1 MMNAFVQKFTE
12 AAHAQGISNLEFYFE
27 TEKKVSVNAHEGR
40 AFESQQSN
48 VTSCYVQGEYQGKA
62 GAISVEDFSEELF
75 EEEIQFL
82 KMAAEMKNVPFRALD
97 LTSTECKKEGKLD
110 TLDQMT
116 EHVLQTEEQ
125 VLKEYPE
132 LKKISSCHLG
142 ETIREI
148 RMQNDRGVC
157 MEDSIKFAHVWV
169 NATAEKDGVVQI
181 SGNDATA
188 CTMEDLGLQHLFEE
202 AAKDAC
208 GMLDAKQVPSGKYP
222 VVLKNSV
229 ICEMLSMYISAFC
242 ADSVNKKL
250 SKLAEKKGES
260 IASEIVNLVEDPML
274 PGGVNNRTFD
284 DEGIPTNKKA
294 LIENGVLKLFLYN
307 QEEAEKTN
315 GQTTGNGFKKSYK
328 GKPEIGVTNV
338 RLEGQE
344 KSREDL
350 ICEMKDGLYITH
362 CDGMFAG
369 ADVVSGDFAL
379 ISKGYIVENG
389 QMTRGV
395 NQITVAGNFYDMLK
409 EIGAIGNDYLTSLT
423 EAGAFVAPSVFVEQ
437 LVISGS

>member
-1 MMNAFVQKFTE
+1 MRNAFVQKFTE

-40 AFESQQSN
+40 AFESRQSN
-48 VTSCYVQGEYQGKA
+48 VTSCYVQGEYEGKA
-62 GAISVEDFSEELF
+62 GAISVEDFSEEQF
-75 EEEIQFL
+75 EEAIHFL
-82 KMAAEMKNVPFRALD
+82 KMTAEMKNVPFKSLQ
-97 LTSTECKKEGKLD
+97 LKNVQQKKAWELD
-110 TLDQMT
+110 TLEKMT
-116 EHVLQTEEQ
+116 EHALMTEAE
-125 VLKEYPE
+125 VMKHYPQ
-132 LKKISSCHLG
+132 LKKISSCNLQ

-148 RMQNDRGVC
+148 HIQNDQGMC
-157 MEDSIKFAHVWV
+157 MEDSSKYVTVWV
-169 NATAEKDGVVQI
+169 NATAETEDAVQI
-181 SGNDATA
+181 SGNEGAA
-188 CTMEDLGLQHLFEE
+188 CTLEELHLPKLFDE
-202 AAKDAC
+202 AARDAC
-208 GMLDAKQVPSGKYP
+208 GMLDAKPATSGKYA

-229 ICEMLSMYISAFC
+229 ICEMLSMYIHAFG
-242 ADSVNKKL
+242 ADSVAKKL

-274 PGGVNNRTFD
+274 VGGVNNRTFD
-284 DEGIPTNKKA
+284 DEGAATSKKR
-294 LIENGVLKLFLYN
+294 LVENGVLNLFLFN
-307 QEEAEKTN
+307 QEEAEKANTH
-315 GQTTGNGFKKSYK
+315 TTGNGFKKSYK
-328 GKPEIGVTNV
+328 GKPEIGVTNIK
-338 RLEGQE
+338 LEGQD
-344 KSREDL
+344 KTREDL

-369 ADVVSGDFAL
+369 ADVVSGDFSL
-379 ISKGYIVENG
+379 ISKGYLVENG

>member
-12 AAHAQGISNLEFYFE
+12 AAHGQGISNLEFYFE
-27 TEKKVSVNAHEGR
+27 TEKKVSVNAQEGR

-48 VTSCYVQGEYQGKA
+48 VTSCHVQGEYQGKA
-62 GAISVEDFSEELF
+62 GAISVEDFSEEHF

-82 KMAAEMKNVPFRALD
+82 KMAAEMKNIPFKALN
-97 LTSTECKKEGKLD
+97 LASTECKKEWKLN
-110 TLDQMT
+110 TLDKMT
-116 EHVLQTEEQ
+116 EHVLRTEKQ

-142 ETIREI
+142 ETVREI
-148 RMQNDRGVC
+148 RILNDRGVC

-169 NATAEKDGVVQI
+169 NATAEKDSVVQI

-188 CTMEDLGLQHLFEE
+188 CMMEDLRLQALFEE

-208 GMLDAKQVPSGKYP
+208 GMLDARPAASGKYP

-229 ICEMLSMYISAFC
+229 ICEMLSMYISAFG
-242 ADSVNKKL
+242 ADSVNKKI

-260 IASEIVNLVEDPML
+260 IASEIVSLVEDPML
-274 PGGVNNRTFD
+274 PGGVNNRSFD
-284 DEGIPTNKKA
+284 DEGTPTSKKA

-307 QEEAEKTN
+307 KEEAEKTN
-315 GQTTGNGFKKSYK
+315 GQTTGNGFKNSYK

-338 RLEGQE
+338 RLEGQK

-350 ICEMKDGLYITH
+350 IREMQDGLYITH

-369 ADVVSGDFAL
+369 ADVVSGDFTL
-379 ISKGYIVENG
+379 ISKGYFVENG
-389 QMTRGV
+389 QMTGGV

-423 EAGAFVAPSVFVEQ
+423 GTGAFVAPSVFIKQ
-437 LVISGS
+437 LVVSGS

>member
-12 AAHAQGISNLEFYFE
+12 AAHGQGISNLEFYFE

-48 VTSCYVQGEYQGKA
+48 VTSCHVQGEYQGKA

-82 KMAAEMKNVPFRALD
+82 KMAAEMKNIPFKALN
-97 LTSTECKKEGKLD
+97 LASTECKKEWKLN
-110 TLDQMT
+110 TLDKMT
-116 EHVLQTEEQ
+116 EHVLRTEKQ

-142 ETIREI
+142 ETVREI
-148 RMQNDRGVC
+148 RILNDRGVC

-169 NATAEKDGVVQI
+169 NATAEKDSVVQI

-188 CTMEDLGLQHLFEE
+188 CMMEDLRLQALFEE

-208 GMLDAKQVPSGKYP
+208 GMLDARPAASGKYP

-229 ICEMLSMYISAFC
+229 ICEMLSMYISAFG
-242 ADSVNKKL
+242 ADSVNKKI

-260 IASEIVNLVEDPML
+260 IASEIVSLVEDPML
-274 PGGVNNRTFD
+274 PGGVNNRSFD
-284 DEGIPTNKKA
+284 DEGTPTSKKA

-307 QEEAEKTN
+307 KEEAEKTN
-315 GQTTGNGFKKSYK
+315 GQTTGNGFKNSYK

-338 RLEGQE
+338 RLEGQK
-344 KSREDL
+344 KSREEL
-350 ICEMKDGLYITH
+350 IREMQDGLYITH

-369 ADVVSGDFAL
+369 ADVVSGDFTL
-379 ISKGYIVENG
+379 ISKGYFVENG
-389 QMTRGV
+389 QMTGGV
-395 NQITVAGNFYDMLK
+395 NQITVAGNFFDMLK

-423 EAGAFVAPSVFVEQ
+423 GTGAFVAPSVFIKQ
-437 LVISGS
+437 LVVSGS

>member
-1 MMNAFVQKFTE
+1 MRNAFVQKFTE

-62 GAISVEDFSEELF
+62 GAISVEDFSEALL

-82 KMAAEMKNVPFRALD
+82 KMVAEMKNVPFKTLHLTTSDYKKKWELD
-97 LTSTECKKEGKLD
+97 SLD
-110 TLDQMT
+110 EMT
-116 EHVLQTEEQ
+116 EYVLRTEAE
-125 VLKEYPE
+125 VLKQNPQ
-132 LKKISSCHLG
+132 LKKFSSCNLK

-148 RMQNDRGVC
+148 HIQNDQGMC
-157 MEDSIKFAHVWV
+157 MEDSAKYVTVWM
-169 NATAEKDGVVQI
+169 NATAEKKGVVQI
-181 SGNDATA
+181 SGNEGTA
-188 CTMEDLGLQHLFEE
+188 CTLEELNLRNLFEE
-202 AAKDAC
+202 AAQDAC
-208 GMLDAKQVPSGKYP
+208 GMLDARPAASGKYP

-229 ICEMLSMYISAFC
+229 ICEMLSMYISAFG

-274 PGGVNNRTFD
+274 PGGVNNRSFD
-284 DEGIPTNKKA
+284 DEGTPTSKKA

-307 QEEAEKTN
+307 QEEAEKGN

-338 RLEGQE
+338 KLEGQE

-350 ICEMKDGLYITH
+350 IREMKDGLYITH

-379 ISKGYIVENG
+379 ISKGYLVEDG
-389 QMTRGV
+389 QMTGGV

-423 EAGAFVAPSVFVEQ
+423 GIGAFVAPSVFIKQ
-437 LVISGS
+437 LVVSGS